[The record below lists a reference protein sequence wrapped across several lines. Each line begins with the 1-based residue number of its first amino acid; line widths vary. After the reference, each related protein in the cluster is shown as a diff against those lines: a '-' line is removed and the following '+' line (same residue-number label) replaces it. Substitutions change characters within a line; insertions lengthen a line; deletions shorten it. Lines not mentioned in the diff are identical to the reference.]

1 MPEPLPRRTTVEVSW
16 RTIAKLIV
24 AAALIWVWLQLYQ
37 FVLVLVV
44 AVLLAVTLN
53 PLVQWVERWRLP
65 RWAAAAVM
73 SFIAFA
79 LVGGFLWLT
88 WSSLNA
94 QAEYMTEHMG
104 DLEFELLNRL
114 PAWMHHTLDA
124 ASAGEV
130 RTYSGPFAIKLARS
144 VASALVVTTL
154 ASVLTVYFLIEGRR
168 TRDWVLAFVPLR
180 HRAKAHQTLVECEA
194 AIFGY
199 VAANVATSMFA
210 TVFALAMLSI
220 LHVPAALLLAVLA
233 GVLDFVPVLG
243 FIVAAVPALLLAATV
258 SSSTALLVA
267 LLYLLYHAIENYVI
281 APRVYGDRLRLS
293 NLAVIIGFA
302 VGAELAGVIGALI
315 ALPVAA
321 MYPTVERIWLREQVG
336 EQTVREH
343 RAIERSRV

>member
-1 MPEPLPRRTTVEVSW
+1 VPASLQRRTTVELPW
-16 RTIAKLIV
+16 RTIGKLIV
-24 AAALIWVWLQLYQ
+24 AAALVWVWLQLYQ

-53 PLVQWVERWRLP
+53 PLVQWVERFGLS
-65 RWAAAAVM
+65 RWAAAGLV
-73 SFIAFA
+73 SFVVFA

-88 WSSLNA
+88 WSSLNQ
-94 QAEYMTEHMG
+94 QAEYVTEHFG

-114 PAWMHHTLDA
+114 PAWLHRTLDA
-124 ASAGEV
+124 ANAGEV
-130 RTYSGPFAIKLARS
+130 KTYSGPLAIRLARS
-144 VASALVVTTL
+144 VASALVVTML

-168 TRDWVLAFVPLR
+168 TRDWVLAFVPQR
-180 HRAKAHQTLVECEA
+180 GRAKAHQTLVECEA

-199 VAANVATSMFA
+199 VAANVATSIFA
-210 TVFALAMLSI
+210 TLFVLTTLSI

-233 GVLDFVPVLG
+233 GLLDFIPVLG
-243 FIVAAVPALLLAATV
+243 FVVAAVPGIILAATV

-267 LLYLLYHAIENYVI
+267 LLYLVYHAIENYVI
-281 APRVYGDRLRLS
+281 APRVYGNRLRLS
-293 NLAVIIGFA
+293 NLSVILGFA

-343 RAIERSRV
+343 RAIEQSQV